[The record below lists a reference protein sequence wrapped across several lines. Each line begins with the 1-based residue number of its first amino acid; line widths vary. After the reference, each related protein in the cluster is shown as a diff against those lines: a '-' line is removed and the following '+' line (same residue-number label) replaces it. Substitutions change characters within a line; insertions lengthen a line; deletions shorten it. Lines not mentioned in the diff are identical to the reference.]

1 MKELTLCWAIYTM
14 PAVKA
19 AMADSIKRET
29 GQDIYSNMQ
38 GLCGS
43 IHCYQCPLLHNGVC
57 YASRMNLDM
66 EHCGTPDK
74 GRDML
79 SILVQ
84 SNTI

>member
-19 AMADSIKRET
+19 AVADPIKRKN
-29 GQDIYSNMQ
+29 GQDIYHHMQ
-38 GLCGS
+38 GLCGR

-57 YASRMNLDM
+57 YSSRMIPDM
-66 EHCGTPDK
+66 ALRGTPDK
-74 GRDML
+74 RLDML
-79 SILVQ
+79 SILVR

>member
-19 AMADSIKRET
+19 AAADPIKRET
-29 GQDIYSNMQ
+29 GRDIYHRMQ

-43 IHCYQCPLLHNGVC
+43 IHCVQCPLLHNGVC
-57 YASRMNLDM
+57 
-66 EHCGTPDK
+66 GTPDK
-74 GRDML
+74 RRDVL
-79 SILVQ
+79 SILVR

>member
-19 AMADSIKRET
+19 AAADPIKRET
-29 GQDIYSNMQ
+29 GQDIYNRMQ

-43 IHCYQCPLLHNGVC
+43 IHCVQCPLLHNDVC
-57 YASRMNLDM
+57 YASRMTRDM
-66 EHCGTPDK
+66 EHRGTPDK
-74 GRDML
+74 RRDLL
-79 SILVQ
+79 SILVR